1 MFNPLLT
8 ISEQFIRDIFSGTSY
23 LSEHCPSFQKLCSL
37 PPKFKRSM
45 VSTVRNPASGPTWMM
60 MFSREE
66 ARELSM
72 VQDWGGVFV
81 NYRNSAA
88 VLVRGDQSA
97 TEVSMATDVD
107 VPASA
112 S

>member
-1 MFNPLLT
+1 MFNPSLT
-8 ISEQFIRDIFSGTSY
+8 IPEQLIRDIFSGTIY
-23 LSEHCPSFQKLCSL
+23 LSEHCPSFQKLCLL

-72 VQDWGGVFV
+72 VQFWGVFV
-81 NYRNSAA
+81 NYRNSAT
-88 VLVRGDQSA
+88 VLVRGIQSA
-97 TEVSMATDVD
+97 TEVSMATDVG